1 MGDPVVVRDLKSTNG
16 TMVSGERITELAL
29 VDGTAISIGSTTL
42 VYRNG

>member
-1 MGDPVVVRDLKSTNG
+1 MAG
-16 TMVSGERITELAL
+16 GEKITEMAL